1 MSKYGLHKRPSY
13 EQIVNYIQSDPVIAR
28 YPNREA
34 TILMNS
40 PQLQNLSNDGSFDL
54 QKQSENLSKQ
64 KQKEDF
70 VKESMTQGQ
79 TFRIFTPRAPGEK
92 SSSSGGS
99 NYDSAVSDDGKSDAE
114 GDIAMG
120 VAYAGFQREMQRQQ
134 AAGRGSLLLGT
145 IQQSPEASAAAAA
158 SGSIQ
163 HQPFIPGLNKDPTAA
178 AAALVP
184 KKRTEAAP
192 AAASASA
199 SASAP
204 NPLNPFVNPNTI
216 PSFSP
221 VSPDMARFI
230 QNVMTASRQMPT
242 TPARPP
248 GQDLLITYLQQQRQ
262 TPLALP
268 NQPQKRRSEEQQGGH
283 PPKTLLLQAVEEEE
297 PKLAKGSG
305 DIVKTKGKVQ
315 EVHVAAKKLTS
326 KSYNAWEALTPLQ
339 LEEQL
344 TKYYGY
350 KRKWDLKNASRHKT
364 KMLDFAEQVVPLRR
378 SKPTP
383 QDS

>member
-13 EQIVNYIQSDPVIAR
+13 EQVVNYIQSDPVIAR

-40 PQLQNLSNDGSFDL
+40 PQLQNLSNEGSIDL

-64 KQKEDF
+64 KQKEEL
-70 VKESMTQGQ
+70 VKGSMTPGQ
-79 TFRIFTPRAPGEK
+79 TFKISTPRAPSDK

-99 NYDSAVSDDGKSDAE
+99 MRIAVSDEEKSDAE
-114 GDIAMG
+114 SDVVMG
-120 VAYAGFQREMQRQQ
+120 LAYAGFQREMQRQQ

-145 IQQSPEASAAAAA
+145 IQQSPEAAAAAAAA
-158 SGSIQ
+158 SSSVQ

-216 PSFSP
+216 PSFRG
-221 VSPDMARFI
+221 DMARFI
-230 QNVMTASRQMPT
+230 ENVMTASRQMPT

-248 GQDLLITYLQQQRQ
+248 GQDLLITYLQPQRR

-268 NQPQKRRSEEQQGGH
+268 NQPQKRRSDEQQGGH
-283 PPKTLLLQAVEEEE
+283 PPKTLLLQEEEEEE

-350 KRKWDLKNASRHKT
+350 RRKWDLKNANKFKA
-364 KMLDFAEQVVPLRR
+364 KMLEFAEKVVPLRR
-378 SKPTP
+378 SKATP

>member
-40 PQLQNLSNDGSFDL
+40 PQLQNLSNEGSIDL

-64 KQKEDF
+64 KQKEE
-70 VKESMTQGQ
+70 VVRGSMTPGQ
-79 TFRIFTPRAPGEK
+79 TFRISTPRAPGDK

-99 NYDSAVSDDGKSDAE
+99 MRTALSDEEKSDAE
-114 GDIAMG
+114 SDIVMG
-120 VAYAGFQREMQRQQ
+120 LAYTGFQREMQRQQ

-145 IQQSPEASAAAAA
+145 IQQSPEAAAAAAAA
-158 SGSIQ
+158 SGSVQ

-221 VSPDMARFI
+221 DMARFI
-230 QNVMTASRQMPT
+230 ENVMTASRQMPT

-248 GQDLLITYLQQQRQ
+248 GQDLLITYLPQQRQ

-268 NQPQKRRSEEQQGGH
+268 NQPQKRRSEEKQGGH
-283 PPKTLLLQAVEEEE
+283 PPKTLLLQAEEEEEEE

-315 EVHVAAKKLTS
+315 EVQVAAKKLTS
-326 KSYNAWEALTPLQ
+326 HNYNTWEALTPLQ

-350 KRKWDLKNASRHKT
+350 RRKWDLKNANRHKT
-364 KMLDFAEQVVPLRR
+364 KMLEFAEKVVPLRR
-378 SKPTP
+378 SKATP

>member
-40 PQLQNLSNDGSFDL
+40 PQLQNLSNEGSIDL

-64 KQKEDF
+64 KQKEEL
-70 VKESMTQGQ
+70 VKGSMTPGQ
-79 TFRIFTPRAPGEK
+79 TFKIFTPRAPGQK

-99 NYDSAVSDDGKSDAE
+99 DFDSAVSDEDKSDAE
-114 GDIAMG
+114 GDITMG

-134 AAGRGSLLLGT
+134 AAGTGSLLLGT
-145 IQQSPEASAAAAA
+145 IQQSPEAAAAAAAA
-158 SGSIQ
+158 SGSVQ

-221 VSPDMARFI
+221 DMARFI
-230 QNVMTASRQMPT
+230 ENVMTASRQMPT

-248 GQDLLITYLQQQRQ
+248 GQDLLITYLPQQRQ

-268 NQPQKRRSEEQQGGH
+268 NQPQKRRSEEKQGGH
-283 PPKTLLLQAVEEEE
+283 PPKTLLLQAEEEEE
-297 PKLAKGSG
+297 PKLAKGSA

-326 KSYNAWEALTPLQ
+326 HNYNTWEALTPLQ

-350 KRKWDLKNASRHKT
+350 RRKWDLKNANRHKT
-364 KMLDFAEQVVPLRR
+364 KMLEFAEKVVPLRR
-378 SKPTP
+378 SKATP

>member
-40 PQLQNLSNDGSFDL
+40 PQLQNLSNEGSIDL

-64 KQKEDF
+64 KQKEE
-70 VKESMTQGQ
+70 VVRGSMTPGQ
-79 TFRIFTPRAPGEK
+79 TFRISTPRAPGDK

-99 NYDSAVSDDGKSDAE
+99 MRTAVSDEEKSDAE
-114 GDIAMG
+114 SDIVMG
-120 VAYAGFQREMQRQQ
+120 LAYTGFQREMQRQQ
-134 AAGRGSLLLGT
+134 AAGRGRLLLGT
-145 IQQSPEASAAAAA
+145 IQQSPEAAAAAA
-158 SGSIQ
+158 TASGSVQ

-221 VSPDMARFI
+221 FSPDMARFI
-230 QNVMTASRQMPT
+230 ENVMTASRQMPT

-248 GQDLLITYLQQQRQ
+248 GQDLLITYLPQQRQ

-268 NQPQKRRSEEQQGGH
+268 NQPQKRRSEEKQGGH
-283 PPKTLLLQAVEEEE
+283 PPKTLLLQAEQEEE

-326 KSYNAWEALTPLQ
+326 HNYNTWEALTPLQ

-350 KRKWDLKNASRHKT
+350 RRKWDLKNATRHKA
-364 KMLDFAEQVVPLRR
+364 KMLEFAEKVVPLRR
-378 SKPTP
+378 SKATP

>member
-40 PQLQNLSNDGSFDL
+40 PQLQNLSNEGSIDL

-64 KQKEDF
+64 KQKEEL
-70 VKESMTQGQ
+70 VRGSMTPGQ
-79 TFRIFTPRAPGEK
+79 TFRISTPRAPGDK

-99 NYDSAVSDDGKSDAE
+99 MRTALSDEEKSDAE
-114 GDIAMG
+114 SDIVMG
-120 VAYAGFQREMQRQQ
+120 LAYTGFQREMQRQQ

-145 IQQSPEASAAAAA
+145 IQQSPEAAAAAAAA
-158 SGSIQ
+158 SGSVQ
-163 HQPFIPGLNKDPTAA
+163 YQPFIPGLTKDPTAA

-184 KKRTEAAP
+184 KKRTEPAP

-221 VSPDMARFI
+221 DMARFI
-230 QNVMTASRQMPT
+230 ENVMTASRQMPT

-248 GQDLLITYLQQQRQ
+248 GQDLLITYLPQQRQ

-268 NQPQKRRSEEQQGGH
+268 NQPQKRRSEEKQGGH
-283 PPKTLLLQAVEEEE
+283 PPKTLLLQAEEEEEE

-326 KSYNAWEALTPLQ
+326 HNYNTWEALTPLQ

-350 KRKWDLKNASRHKT
+350 RRKWDLKNANRHKT
-364 KMLDFAEQVVPLRR
+364 KMLEFAEKVVPLRR
-378 SKPTP
+378 SKATP